1 MNITD
6 GVWPGDTD
14 DDTYVDNF
22 DLLNIGLGYGQT
34 GTPRNVITNV
44 WNGYVTPLWNTA
56 TPISNIDYRHAD
68 SDGDGIV
75 SALDTIAIL
84 QNYASSYQRGGTSIL
99 GGIPIQVGQDTGS
112 IFPKYSLPILFGDLA
127 NPVTGLYGGA
137 FSIAYDTS
145 IIKVNS
151 VSISFDT
158 TWTGTKNIDIITIQK
173 NLPNDNQVDAA
184 FTRIDGNNVN
194 GFGLIGQL
202 NFTIKDDILQR
213 RGFNADSVWTQF
225 HIFDTKFISNDET
238 LIEVDDFNEIKKTR
252 KNGLHVFLDKTKD
265 TIYFSDAFSLAVETL
280 YAKEKRPQLKW
291 KFVNETKK
299 ISKFNCKKA
308 TATFRGRKYIAWY
321 TQEIPLP
328 YGPWKI
334 QGLPGMILEV
344 KTDDNFIAILFKEI
358 KYPVTNI
365 PIPKTNNSVVPKN
378 SKVYTFKEYIAWRY
392 KYIEVTENSLKV
404 QAKKFNVTVHP
415 FSQRDNFIEIFEQ
428 KIK

>member
-1 MNITD
+1 MKKHLLIIVILLCNHTHSQD
-6 GVWPGDTD
+6 SKKGVIYYDFI
-14 DDTYVDNF
+14 DNHYNVSYNSYLVF
-22 DLLNIGLGYGQT
+22 NQNTSYFVTAKDSLGL
-34 GTPRNVITNV
+34 
-44 WNGYVTPLWNTA
+44 
-56 TPISNIDYRHAD
+56 SNFKQ
-68 SDGDGIV
+68 S
-75 SALDTIAIL
+75 
-84 QNYASSYQRGGTSIL
+84 
-99 GGIPIQVGQDTGS
+99 
-112 IFPKYSLPILFGDLA
+112 
-127 NPVTGLYGGA
+127 
-137 FSIAYDTS
+137 
-145 IIKVNS
+145 
-151 VSISFDT
+151 
-158 TWTGTKNIDIITIQK
+158 
-173 NLPNDNQVDAA
+173 
-184 FTRIDGNNVN
+184 
-194 GFGLIGQL
+194 
-202 NFTIKDDILQR
+202 
-213 RGFNADSVWTQF
+213 
-225 HIFDTKFISNDET
+225 SNDET